1 MTFLTPSEI
10 VNPTEFKSLPFS
22 EQFILWAT
30 RTWVRSNQ
38 GASSLHQIL
47 RTGFRAAKIE
57 AGYLI
62 LHAIM
67 TTLTTTARKDILF
80 HCNCCDG
87 ITLDEHKFLG
97 IIAHF
102 QTGDEATAQM
112 ILSDWLPIG
121 SANVVGAMF
130 GELAS
135 LLKANN
141 LNIRERQGLPIG
153 DNDPKYMGSPPPNMH

>member
-1 MTFLTPSEI
+1 MTALKSSETA
-10 VNPTEFKSLPFS
+10 NSTEFKGLPFS

-47 RTGFRAAKIE
+47 RSGFRAVEIE
-57 AGYLI
+57 DGYLK

-67 TTLTTTARKDILF
+67 TILTTTAKKDILF

-87 ITLDEHKFLG
+87 ITLDEHTILG
-97 IIAHF
+97 IVAYF
-102 QTGDEATAQM
+102 QMGDEATAHM
-112 ILSDWLPIG
+112 ILSEWLPIG
-121 SANVVGAMF
+121 SANVVGRMF

-135 LLKANN
+135 MLKKKN
-141 LNIRERQGLPIG
+141 LHIRERRVFPIS
-153 DNDPKYMGSPPPNMH
+153 DDDPNNMGSPPPILH

>member
-1 MTFLTPSEI
+1 MGNKNLGEKQSGSIIIAP
-10 VNPTEFKSLPFS
+10 
-22 EQFILWAT
+22 
-30 RTWVRSNQ
+30 
-38 GASSLHQIL
+38 IL

-67 TTLTTTARKDILF
+67 TTLTTTSRKDIIF

-87 ITLDEHKFLG
+87 ITLDEHKILG

-102 QTGDEATAQM
+102 QTGDEATAHM

-121 SANVVGAMF
+121 SANVVGTMF

-135 LLKANN
+135 LLKAND
-141 LNIRERQGLPIG
+141 LDIRERQGLPFG
-153 DNDPKYMGSPPPNMH
+153 DNNPIFLGSPPPNLH

>member
-1 MTFLTPSEI
+1 MTALKSSETA
-10 VNPTEFKSLPFS
+10 NSTEFKDLPFS

-47 RTGFRAAKIE
+47 RNAFKAAKIE
-57 AGYLI
+57 AGYLV

-80 HCNCCDG
+80 HCICCDG
-87 ITLDEHKFLG
+87 ITLDEHKILG
-97 IIAHF
+97 IIAYF
-102 QTGDEATAQM
+102 QTGDEATAHM
-112 ILSDWLPIG
+112 ILSDWLPIN
-121 SANVVGAMF
+121 SENVVTTMF

-135 LLKANN
+135 LLKAHK
-141 LNIRERQGLPIG
+141 LHIRKRQGLSIG
-153 DNDPKYMGSPPPNMH
+153 NYYPKNMGSPPPNLH